1 MCTGDAFIR
10 TRSNNLVYYV
20 GIAGTTMKRVFP
32 SNVRLIGTTYNIPTA
47 TTVYDMTVGGFS
59 RLYIH
64 RGLQN
69 VRVNNAHVVR

>member
-1 MCTGDAFIR
+1 MYTGDAFIR
-10 TRSNNLVYYV
+10 TRSNNPVYYV

-47 TTVYDMTVGGFS
+47 TTIYDMTVGGFS
-59 RLYIH
+59 RLYYIH
-64 RGLQN
+64 RGQN